1 LTKAEAQ
8 EISPFT
14 VRSSGKHHKTEVV
27 MEKEDEKQNKR
38 TLVKEVKAGKEKSP
52 IWTTEGIVQRS
63 LEPSV
68 THSEH
73 KEYKRYIKHELKAK
87 GEEPTL
93 IILDIPNNSKT
104 LRN

>member
-27 MEKEDEKQNKR
+27 MDKEDEKRNKR
-38 TLVKEVKAGKEKSP
+38 TLVKEVKAGKENSP

-73 KEYKRYIKHELKAK
+73 KEYKRYKTRKKAK
-87 GEEPTL
+87 GEKSTY